1 MQHPRKKITR
11 KELKQDKFILA
22 TLKAKDFLEKNSKIV
37 FRSIIL
43 LVAIIVVVIFLVR
56 SKRSANVNAASM
68 LSRAQFMLGGPQQ
81 ETVADSLKIIIDR
94 YDGTVAAGKATF
106 LLAKI
111 YWEDNDFENAKVYF
125 KKYIDDYTNETVVS
139 QSALAGYADCLI
151 KEENYE
157 EGAEYYERAAE
168 VDPKYPETPEFLFS
182 AATAYKEAGKIDKA
196 EKLVERLLADYNNPQ
211 IKNKAEVLLEDL
223 KYAKS

>member
-11 KELKQDKFILA
+11 KELKQDKFIIA
-22 TLKAKDFLEKNSKIV
+22 TLKAKDFLQKNSKV
-37 FRSIIL
+37 VVRSIFG
-43 LVAIIVVVIFLVR
+43 LVIVIAIVIFLIR
-56 SKRSANVNAASM
+56 SKQTANVNAASM
-68 LSRAQFMLGGPQQ
+68 LSRAQLMLGGPQQ
-81 ETVADSLKIIIDR
+81 ESVADSLKVIVDR

-111 YWEDNDFENAKVYF
+111 YWEDNDFENAKIYF
-125 KKYIDDYTNETVVS
+125 KKYIDDYVNGTVVS
-139 QSALAGYADCLI
+139 QSALAGYADCMI
-151 KEENYE
+151 KEGSYE
-157 EGAEYYERAAE
+157 KAAEYYERAAE

-182 AATAYKEAGKIDKA
+182 AATAYKEAGKIEKA
-196 EKLVERLLADYNNPQ
+196 EKLVEKLLADFNNPQ